1 MPSEYRIVMTKIDL
15 YNFPELRGVSAFV
28 TRTLDNCRKVMS
40 RLSYM
45 GYCTKP
51 LESSLEVWK
60 EGNGSIWKLEHG
72 VIDHGVEKVRE
83 TMNKTELQIV
93 QVVVNH
99 SLQFLHNACSSLYQ
113 ILVYNSK
120 GEKGKWRGV
129 CRQHANRRTAIPLP
143 AKSNRNI
150 HLEQAFVP
158 LVPQQVQHEV
168 LQVTVPPA

>member
-1 MPSEYRIVMTKIDL
+1 MPSEYRIVMTKIDP
-15 YNFPELRGVSAFV
+15 YNFPELSGVSAFV

-45 GYCTKP
+45 GYCKKP

-72 VIDHGVEKVRE
+72 VIDHGVEKVSE

-99 SLQFLHNACSSLYQ
+99 SL
-113 ILVYNSK
+113 
-120 GEKGKWRGV
+120 
-129 CRQHANRRTAIPLP
+129 
-143 AKSNRNI
+143 
-150 HLEQAFVP
+150 
-158 LVPQQVQHEV
+158 
-168 LQVTVPPA
+168 